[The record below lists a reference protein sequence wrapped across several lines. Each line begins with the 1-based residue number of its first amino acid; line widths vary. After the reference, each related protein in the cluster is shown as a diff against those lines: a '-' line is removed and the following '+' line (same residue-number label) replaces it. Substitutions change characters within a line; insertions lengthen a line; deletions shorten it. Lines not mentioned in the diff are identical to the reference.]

1 MEITSNS
8 LLYFLTYSTFAV
20 YSLSL
25 ILILIYSLTQLNMLR
40 YFLKYQKNKQ
50 ALNTTEPKAG
60 WPKVTVQ
67 LPLYNEL
74 YVVERL
80 LECITALD
88 YPKDKLQIQVL
99 DDSADESLELTQKLV
114 RAYQAK
120 GIPIIHI
127 HRKERKGFKAGA
139 LKEGLETASGELI
152 AIFDSDF
159 LPESDWL
166 YKTVPQFENAK
177 VGVVQTRWGHL
188 NRTYS
193 PWTSVQAFALDAHFL
208 LEQIGRNQQQYFINF
223 NGTAGVWRKSCILD
237 AGNWEGDT
245 LTEDLDLSY
254 RAQLKNWK
262 FVYLD
267 EVVTPAELPITLDAI
282 RSQQFR
288 WNKGGAENFQKM
300 ISRVMKSK
308 NLSWKVKFNAAV
320 HLLNSTMFFNVLIV
334 SLLSVP
340 VLFIKAKFDS
350 LGLLFDLSG
359 LFILSTLIFYTCYWF
374 VHRTVFGSGIASFF
388 HYTRRFLLFY
398 CLVIGFSIHNSVAVL
413 EGHLGIKSPFIRTP
427 KFNLNTNDKTVRQN
441 KYRVQKTSIYTFIEV
456 IFAFY
461 FLFGLYSAFELSV
474 AGEFWLFP
482 FHLLL
487 FIGFSSIYIFGLRQS
502 R

>member
-1 MEITSNS
+1 MEVIATSILDILINS
-8 LLYFLTYSTFAV
+8 TLAV
-20 YSLSL
+20 YGLSL
-25 ILILIYSLTQLNMLR
+25 FLIFIYSLTQLNMLR
-40 YFLKYQKNKQ
+40 YFLKYQKTKPPLKTDQ
-50 ALNTTEPKAG
+50 PATG

-88 YPKDKLQIQVL
+88 YPKDKIQIQVL
-99 DDSADESLELTQKLV
+99 DDSTDESLALTKKLV

-120 GIPIIHI
+120 GFPIFHL

-139 LKEGLETASGELI
+139 LKEGLETATGDLI

-159 LPESDWL
+159 LPDSDWL
-166 YKTVPQFENAK
+166 YKTVPQFENTK

-193 PWTSVQAFALDAHFL
+193 AWTSVQAFALDAHFL
-208 LEQIGRNQQQYFINF
+208 LEQIGRNQQQHFINF
-223 NGTAGVWRKSCILD
+223 NGTAGIWRKSCILD

-267 EVVTPAELPITLDAI
+267 EVITPAELPITLDAI

-300 ISRVMKSK
+300 IGRVIKSDK
-308 NLSWKVKFNAAV
+308 LSWKVKFNAAV
-320 HLLNSTMFFNVLIV
+320 HLLNSTMFLNVLIV
-334 SLLSVP
+334 SLLSIP
-340 VLFIKAKFDS
+340 ILFIKAKFVS
-350 LGLLFDLSG
+350 LSPLFNLGS

-374 VHRTVFGSGIASFF
+374 VHQRVFGSGIRSFF
-388 HYTRRFLLFY
+388 KYTGRFLLFY

-427 KFNLNTNDKTVRQN
+427 KFNLNAKNKSVKQN
-441 KYRVQKTSIYTFIEV
+441 KYRVQKTSVYTFVEV
-456 IFAFY
+456 VFAFY
-461 FLFGLYSAFELSV
+461 FLLGLYSAFEFKT

-487 FIGFSSIYIFGLRQS
+487 FIGFSSISIFGLRQS
-502 R
+502 Q